1 MVCDSQFPT
10 PGRPGRSVFYGPRGA
25 FPPIVSRESEENM
38 LGYLIDMDGV
48 IYRGGHLIPGAD
60 RFIGELR
67 KAGVPFRFLTNN
79 SQRTRRDVATRLQ
92 RLGMDVEEEHVYT
105 CAMATARF
113 LAQRKPRGTAFVI
126 GEGGLLT
133 ALHENGYA
141 IVDKDPDYVVVGEG
155 RTISFEMV
163 EAALGMILRGA
174 KLVATNLDPN
184 CPTESGLRPGCG
196 ATVAML
202 ESASGIKAFSVGKP
216 SPVML
221 RGARKELGLTTDQTI
236 VIGDT
241 METDILG
248 GVQLGFKT
256 ILVLSGGTSRE
267 DLAHFAYQPDKVVD
281 SIADLSHAELFSEF
295 TGQAIPPRPR
305 GGRPRKEA
313 PQAAVVG

>member
-1 MVCDSQFPT
+1 
-10 PGRPGRSVFYGPRGA
+10 
-25 FPPIVSRESEENM
+25 M
-38 LGYLIDMDGV
+38 LGFLIDMDGV

-67 KAGVPFRFLTNN
+67 KADVPFRFLTNN
-79 SQRTRRDVATRLQ
+79 SQRTRRDVTTRLQ
-92 RLGMDVEEEHVYT
+92 RLGIDVEEEHVYT
-105 CAMATARF
+105 CAMATARY
-113 LAQRKPRGTAFVI
+113 LAQQNPRGTAFVI
-126 GEGGLLT
+126 GEGGLLN

-141 IVDKDPDYVVVGEG
+141 IVDRDPDYVVVGEG

-163 EAALGMILRGA
+163 EAALGMILGGA
-174 KLVATNLDPN
+174 KLIATNLDPN

-202 ESASGIKAFSVGKP
+202 ETASGVKAFSVGKP

-221 RGARKELGLTTDQTI
+221 RGARKELNLTTDQTV

-256 ILVLSGGTSRE
+256 ILVLSGGTQRD
-267 DLAHFAYQPDKVVD
+267 DLDQYAYRPDKIVD
-281 SIADLSHAELFSEF
+281 SIAALNHDELLREF
-295 TGQAIPPRPR
+295 TRKPPSPAPR
-305 GGRPRKEA
+305 NRGKARRVP
-313 PQAAVVG
+313 VVASAK